1 MNPQRR
7 KRFIILGTILLWSA
21 FLLCNLLLVA
31 SMYAAL
37 DLLGVL
43 LLLFVFLGEF
53 VLLLRHLKL
62 VAQWRSVLAFWAV
75 YSLARIAGFGL
86 NEAGQGTAAATAMLG
101 ALYMMFAGWFAIV
114 ALAIRRDVSVAYLG
128 FALLAGPILLR
139 AQVMASGGVL
149 AWLTAGRGAG
159 AAAVEPFS
167 VMEPVVMAL
176 SCMMTMGLL
185 TFLPHFLVLLWR
197 ERRGVTAPAA
207 QAPVDPVGDAHALGS
222 PGMAP

>member
-1 MNPQRR
+1 MNPQHR

-43 LLLFVFLGEF
+43 LLLLVFLGEF
-53 VLLLRHLKL
+53 VLLLRHVKL
-62 VAQWRSVLAFWAV
+62 VAQWRSVVAFWAF
-75 YSLARIAGFGL
+75 YSLARIAAFAL
-86 NEAGQGTAAATAMLG
+86 NDVGQGTTASIAMLG

-114 ALAIRRDVSVAYLG
+114 ALAIRRDVSVVYLAV
-128 FALLAGPILLR
+128 ALLIGPILLR
-139 AQVMASGGVL
+139 AQVMISGGVM

-159 AAAVEPFS
+159 AAAIEPFS
-167 VMEPVVMAL
+167 IMEPVVMAL
-176 SCMMTMGLL
+176 SCMMTMALL
-185 TFLPHFLVLLWR
+185 TFLPHLLVLLWR
-197 ERRGVTAPAA
+197 EWRGVAAPAL
-207 QAPVDPVGDAHALGS
+207 QALGDPGGDVHAIGS

>member
-1 MNPQRR
+1 MNLQHRR
-7 KRFIILGTILLWSA
+7 RLILLGTILLWSA

-43 LLLFVFLGEF
+43 LLLLVFLGEF
-53 VLLLRHLKL
+53 VLLVRHVKV
-62 VAQWRSVLAFWAV
+62 VAQWRSVLTFWAI
-75 YSLARIAGFGL
+75 YSLARIAAYPL
-86 NEAGQGTAAATAMLG
+86 NDSGQGTAASLAMLG

-114 ALAIRRDVSVAYLG
+114 ALAIRRDVSVTYLG
-128 FALLAGPILLR
+128 FALLIGPILLR

-159 AAAVEPFS
+159 AASVEPFS

-176 SCMMTMGLL
+176 SCMITMALL
-185 TFLPHFLVLLWR
+185 TFLPHFAVLLWR
-197 ERRGVTAPAA
+197 EWRGVTAPAP
-207 QAPVDPVGDAHALGS
+207 QAAGDSASDAHALS
-222 PGMAP
+222 SSGMTP